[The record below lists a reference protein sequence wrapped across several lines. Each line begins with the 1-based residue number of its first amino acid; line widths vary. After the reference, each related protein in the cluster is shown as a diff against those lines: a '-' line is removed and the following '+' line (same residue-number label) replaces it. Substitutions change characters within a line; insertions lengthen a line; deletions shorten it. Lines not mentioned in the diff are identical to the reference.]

1 LVAILR
7 PWGSA
12 ATKFNRS
19 RLVDGQN
26 GKMLGP
32 AEPKLAALLIKA
44 YLCRRRLSHLTSSPG
59 HAGAG
64 GARSRAISIRIS
76 WNLCRGTVT
85 SAIWKVV

>member
-1 LVAILR
+1 MRSGLLPGKRRR
-7 PWGSA
+7 PDPANSAGLA
-12 ATKFNRS
+12 AT
-19 RLVDGQN
+19 GE
-26 GKMLGP
+26 LG
-32 AEPKLAALLIKA
+32 AETRCFVLIKA
-44 YLCRRRLSHLTSSPG
+44 YLCRRRLSHLTASPG